1 MRLDGTLI
9 MDEIKKQNPPCVSYK
24 TFDHFLSRFDQYLP
38 TNFDG
43 NYWGKMFSGDPW
55 VQLDGA
61 MHYLNLIDNDARP
74 TPSLKFLTIAT
85 GEHRL
90 ALMRQI
96 VYESY
101 SFLFKAILDIHIATY
116 NEMEV
121 VFQTTYDLDI
131 AACHKSV
138 KFFAEFAKDANI
150 VLSSQIS
157 RKTKRPS
164 NYAIKK
170 ADTRLHS
177 RNNNYSANEISA
189 GEFLKEEL
197 AARNISQQELA
208 KRAGMPLN
216 TVDEIVA
223 GKKFITAEAALQLQ
237 EAIPTF
243 PARFWLYIQ
252 SDFLLNKALL
262 ARHSMK

>member
-1 MRLDGTLI
+1 MI

-24 TFDHFLSRFDQYLP
+24 TFDHFLSRFSQYLP
-38 TNFDG
+38 IHFDG
-43 NYWGKMFSGDPW
+43 NYWGEMFSGDTW

-74 TPSLKFLTIAT
+74 TPRLKFLTSAT

-90 ALMRQI
+90 ALMRRI
-96 VYESY
+96 AYESY
-101 SFLFKAILDIHIATY
+101 SFLFKTLLDIHTATCSEMEDVFKTTY
-116 NEMEV
+116 N
-121 VFQTTYDLDI
+121 LDI
-131 AACHKSV
+131 AAGRKSV
-138 KFFAEFAKDANI
+138 KFFAEFATDAGI

-157 RKTKRPS
+157 RKTKMHS
-164 NYAIKK
+164 DYGIKK

-197 AARNISQQELA
+197 AARNMSQQELA
-208 KRAGMPLN
+208 KRSGMPLN
-216 TVDEIVA
+216 TIDEIVA
-223 GKKFITAEAALQLQ
+223 GKKVITAEAALQL
-237 EAIPTF
+237 EEVIPTF
-243 PARFWLYIQ
+243 PARFWLYLQ

-262 ARHSMK
+262 ARYSMK

>member
-1 MRLDGTLI
+1 MM
-9 MDEIKKQNPPCVSYK
+9 MDEIKKQNPPCVSYQ
-24 TFDHFLSRFDQYLP
+24 TFDRFLSRFHQYLP
-38 TNFDG
+38 THFDG
-43 NYWGKMFSGDPW
+43 NYWGKMFSGDTW

-61 MHYLNLIDNDARP
+61 MQYLNQIDNDARP
-74 TPSLKFLTIAT
+74 TLRLKFLTIAT

-96 VYESY
+96 AYESY
-101 SFLFKAILDIHIATY
+101 SFLFKAILDIHTATY
-116 NEMEV
+116 SEIEN
-121 VFQTTYDLDI
+121 VFQTTYDLNI
-131 AACHKSV
+131 AACRKSV

-157 RKTKRPS
+157 RRTKKPS
-164 NYAIKK
+164 NYGIKK
-170 ADTRLHS
+170 ADTRIHR
-177 RNNNYSANEISA
+177 RNNNYSGNEISA

-197 AARNISQQELA
+197 AARNISQEELA

-223 GKKFITAEAALQLQ
+223 GKKVITAEAALQF
-237 EAIPTF
+237 EEVIPTF
-243 PARFWLYIQ
+243 PARFWLYLQ
-252 SDFLLNKALL
+252 SDFLLSKALL

>member
-1 MRLDGTLI
+1 

-24 TFDHFLSRFDQYLP
+24 TFDRFLSKFHQYLP
-38 TNFDG
+38 TRFDR
-43 NYWGKMFSGDPW
+43 NYWGEMFSGNNG

-61 MHYLNLIDNDARP
+61 MQYLNLIDNDGRP
-74 TPSLKFLTIAT
+74 TPRLKFLTIAT

-96 VYESY
+96 AYESY
-101 SFLFKAILDIHIATY
+101 SFLFKAIVDIHTATY
-116 NEMEV
+116 NEMED

-131 AACHKSV
+131 ASSRKSV

-157 RKTKRPS
+157 RKTKMPS
-164 NYAIKK
+164 NYGIKK
-170 ADTRLHS
+170 ADTRFHR
-177 RNNNYSANEISA
+177 RNNNCSGNEISA

-197 AARNISQQELA
+197 AARNISRQELA

-216 TVDEIVA
+216 TIDEIVS
-223 GKKFITAEAALQLQ
+223 GKKVITAEAALQL
-237 EAIPTF
+237 EEVIPTF
-243 PARFWLYIQ
+243 PARFWLYLQ
-252 SDFLLNKALL
+252 SDFLLKKAFT
-262 ARHSMK
+262 ARHP